1 MPEALAPNGWFPWNP
16 QRFQMVRKLEDAPRN
31 NGRVLLMKDTL
42 TSMLVA
48 VKQVP
53 TWWMQGNHCEFKTAY
68 PCETE
73 MPWMDVAYSAFL
85 KQVGFHWACELLGVY
100 RDETCTYIV
109 SSFASQGD
117 LFYWSSQLDIPPGS
131 DREAAVQPL
140 AVQMLRAVQELHD
153 LSIAHHD
160 LSCENILVTKVEDTL
175 EIRIIDLAAAS
186 GARISS
192 GARGK
197 DMYAAP
203 EIHSCW
209 KYDAFLADTFSLG
222 VIILSALLQRYPWTS
237 TKPGCCKSFEYVR
250 KHGLR
255 QYLIKRKLSGTNSVF
270 ADVLS
275 EPCIHLLE
283 GLLAVD
289 PANRLTLGEMVW
301 SEGVGSDS
309 ETERSSVW
317 TEDWVMSAPQPWAR
331 QISDF

>member
-1 MPEALAPNGWFPWNP
+1 MPGVLAANGWSAWNP
-16 QRFQMVRKLEDAPRN
+16 HRFQMVRKLEDAPRN

-42 TSMLVA
+42 NSMLVA

-53 TWWMQGNHCEFKTAY
+53 TWWMLGNHCEFQTAY

-117 LFYWSSQLDIPPGS
+117 LFYWSSQLDLPPGM

-140 AVQMLRAVQELHD
+140 AVQMFRAVQELHD
-153 LSIAHHD
+153 LSIAHND

-186 GARISS
+186 GGRISS

-203 EIHSCW
+203 EVHTGK
-209 KYDAFLADTFSLG
+209 KYDAFLADAFSLG
-222 VIILSALLQRYPWTS
+222 VIILCALLQRYPWNS
-237 TKPGCCKSFEYVR
+237 TKLGCCKSFEYVR

-255 QYLIKRKLSGTNSVF
+255 QYLIKRKLSGTNMVF

-283 GLLAVD
+283 GLLCFD
-289 PANRLTLGEMVW
+289 PQYRLTLGEMVW
-301 SEGVGSDS
+301 SEGVD
-309 ETERSSVW
+309 ETAERCSVW
-317 TEDWVMSAPQPWAR
+317 SEDWVLSAPQPWAR
-331 QISDF
+331 EISEF